1 VFSAIYGKSLDVVK
15 LFVERGADLN
25 AVFGEETI
33 GVIGYRENHGTPEI
47 VGFLKGGDRGKTPS
61 DGLKTVSGRGKVFPP
76 WTNIAAERR

>member
-1 VFSAIYGKSLDVVK
+1 VSATPVFSAIYGKSLDVVK

-47 VGFLKGGDRGKTPS
+47 VGFL
-61 DGLKTVSGRGKVFPP
+61 
-76 WTNIAAERR
+76 